1 MKEAEF
7 LLSKPNTAI
16 KINNKGYTS
25 YKCNLHDFVKLN
37 LELINQTNDYFRKER
52 LKQEIKNFAK
62 LYNKASKAP
71 VNTNIK

>member
-52 LKQEIKNFAK
+52 LKQEIENFAR

-71 VNTNIK
+71 VNTKIK